1 MFYKFGDNT
10 KSKTIIKKGEDVSE
24 DTSSVEVYDIDDKE
38 NRRSIMLKKQIEE
51 VVEDK

>member
-10 KSKTIIKKGEDVSE
+10 KSKTIIKKGEEVSN
-24 DTSSVEVYDIDDKE
+24 DTSSTEIYDEDDKE
-38 NRRSIMLKKQIEE
+38 NRRSIMLKKQIEK